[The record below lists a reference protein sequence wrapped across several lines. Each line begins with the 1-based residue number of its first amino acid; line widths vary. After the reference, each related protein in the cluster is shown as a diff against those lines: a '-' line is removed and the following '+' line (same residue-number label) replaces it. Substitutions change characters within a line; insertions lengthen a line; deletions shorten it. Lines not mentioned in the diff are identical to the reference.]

1 MLKENQDKNI
11 AIISFKKQYDGFK
24 TGHQFVLSPK
34 GNLNEA
40 AKHLFAVMR
49 SIDEFQFDMILTEL
63 FPDKGLGRAIND
75 RLGRA
80 QAIYK
85 S

>member
-1 MLKENQDKNI
+1 MIKENQGKNV
-11 AIISFKKQYDGFK
+11 AVISFKKVYPGLK
-24 TGHQFVLSPK
+24 TGHLYVLSPK
-34 GNLNEA
+34 GDLNEA
-40 AKHLFAVMR
+40 AKHLFSVMR
-49 SIDEFQFDMILTEL
+49 CIDEFQFDMIITEL

-80 QAIYK
+80 QVIYK